1 MRTIVTG
8 AVLIV
13 ASLFLAGASGA
24 QTAET
29 VTCKDGTTAN
39 AGRGACHGHGG
50 VAKDKSGTSGTSGA
64 AATGGSAATVTC
76 KDGTTATAG
85 RGACHGHG
93 GVAKSGAP
101 AAAAAPA
108 AAPAP
113 MAAASNAGSG
123 QGIRPG
129 KKANTDPNGAL
140 ARCHDGTYWHGT
152 KHAGSCSHHG
162 GVDTW
167 LDGSK

>member
-1 MRTIVTG
+1 M
-8 AVLIV
+8 IV

-24 QTAET
+24 QTAAT
-29 VTCKDGTTAN
+29 VTCKDGTTAT

-50 VAKDKSGTSGTSGA
+50 VAKDKSGASEA

>member
-1 MRTIVTG
+1 M
-8 AVLIV
+8 IV

-50 VAKDKSGTSGTSGA
+50 VAKDKSGTSGA
-64 AATGGSAATVTC
+64 AATGGSAPNVTC
-76 KDGTTATAG
+76 KDGTTATGG
-85 RGACHGHG
+85 RGACRG
-93 GVAKSGAP
+93 
-101 AAAAAPA
+101 
-108 AAPAP
+108 
-113 MAAASNAGSG
+113 
-123 QGIRPG
+123 
-129 KKANTDPNGAL
+129 
-140 ARCHDGTYWHGT
+140 
-152 KHAGSCSHHG
+152 HG